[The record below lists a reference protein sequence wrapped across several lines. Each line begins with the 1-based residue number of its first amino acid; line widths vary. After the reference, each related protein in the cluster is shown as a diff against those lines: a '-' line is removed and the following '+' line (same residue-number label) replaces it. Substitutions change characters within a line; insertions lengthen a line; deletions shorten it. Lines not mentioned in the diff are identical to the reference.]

1 MAKIDKANSH
11 ISYLKFWLGI
21 AVAVI
26 IGILGWVFT
35 SYTTA
40 NVALLFGGIA
50 LAVVLTVLVLFL
62 NKKILREIDELE
74 DI

>member
-35 SYTTA
+35 SYEKTSA
-40 NVALLFGGIA
+40 FLLCGGVVMVAA
-50 LAVVLTVLVLFL
+50 LGVIVFVL
-62 NKKILREIDELE
+62 NKRILRKIDELE
-74 DI
+74 GL